1 MTNEQH
7 GGETKRAGDLMI
19 PLEHYPHIPYWFTLR
34 QAVAEMESSQLEFEG
49 RKSLPRGLLVF
60 DERYQLL
67 GMVRRRDILWGLE
80 PDFMASTHHQK
91 QPFDVAVDANLSE
104 LSFDRMTTG
113 LRERAE
119 RPVSDVMLPVKVTVQ
134 ADDHFIKVIHEMTQN
149 DLSFLPVMQGGKVV
163 GVVRTVE
170 LLAEVAR
177 LIL

>member
-1 MTNEQH
+1 MTTEH
-7 GGETKRAGDLMI
+7 SGAETKRAGDLMI
-19 PLEHYPHIPYWFTLR
+19 PLENYPHIPYWFTLR

-80 PDFMASTHHQK
+80 PDFLAPAHHQK

-104 LSFDRMTTG
+104 LSFGGMKG

-119 RPVSDVMLPVKVTVQ
+119 RPVSDVMMPVKVTVQ
-134 ADDHFIKVIHEMTQN
+134 ADDHFLKVIHEMTRN
-149 DLSFLPVMQGGKVV
+149 DLSFIPVLRNGKVV

-170 LLAEVAR
+170 LLAEIAR